1 MCNLMNLT
9 KLILLFPIFSTSIFQ
24 LNADL
29 VTFDNER
36 NYFIDS
42 EDAGRLRVGAVW
54 GIPGL
59 YAEDGKNL
67 VLGAP
72 INSSVYLGN
81 AANFVTIKG
90 DGNVGIGTTSPSGKL
105 HIKNPNDGAGQ
116 YSGLRFFP
124 AKPIDQA
131 SNPSE
136 DYHRLLGFRRKGL
149 WIGGSENGS
158 TYTRSNI
165 LMNDSG
171 VFFGM
176 SDGYL
181 NPENNVSLAL
191 INSGNVGIGTTTPEN
206 KLDVNGTIRAKEV
219 IVETNWSDFVF
230 ADEYKLRSL
239 SEVEEHINQHGHLPD
254 VPSAESIQSEG
265 LSVGESQT
273 IMMQKIEELTLYVI
287 ELKKQNDSL
296 QNQIKELRN
305 H

>member
-1 MCNLMNLT
+1 
-9 KLILLFPIFSTSIFQ
+9 
-24 LNADL
+24 
-29 VTFDNER
+29 
-36 NYFIDS
+36 
-42 EDAGRLRVGAVW
+42 
-54 GIPGL
+54 
-59 YAEDGKNL
+59 
-67 VLGAP
+67 
-72 INSSVYLGN
+72 
-81 AANFVTIKG
+81 
-90 DGNVGIGTTSPSGKL
+90 
-105 HIKNPNDGAGQ
+105 
-116 YSGLRFFP
+116 
-124 AKPIDQA
+124 
-131 SNPSE
+131 
-136 DYHRLLGFRRKGL
+136 
-149 WIGGSENGS
+149 
-158 TYTRSNI
+158 
-165 LMNDSG
+165 MNDSG